1 MEAILAR
8 CPDCADDTE
17 HELLKESASN
27 LTVQCLDCDRVHSF
41 SPKRAKV
48 VSLPLVISDGDQSM
62 SDALETFDQESI
74 AVGDE
79 FEHGDHRMMVTGME
93 GHDGRHHDR
102 LDAKDIKVLHAK
114 LFDTVPLKMSVNEKE
129 VTKSYRLEVSPERAV
144 SIGEIIAVD
153 GRKLKVKTLK
163 SDQNRTLHKGF
174 LLARNIRRAFCD
186 EVPHWVK
193 EGKIMPVRKRGRPAG
208 AEAVP
213 RHGRKR

>member
-1 MEAILAR
+1 MEDVLTR

-17 HELLKESASN
+17 HALLKESPSG
-27 LTVQCLDCDRVHSF
+27 LTVQCHECDRVHSF
-41 SPKRAKV
+41 SPRRAKV
-48 VSLPLVISDGDQSM
+48 ISISLVVSDGDQSS
-62 SDALETFDQESI
+62 SDTLETFDEETI

-79 FEHGDHRMMVTGME
+79 FGHNDHRMLVTGME
-93 GHDGRHHDR
+93 GTDGRHHDK
-102 LDAKDIKVLHAK
+102 LEAKQIKVLHAK
-114 LFDTVPLKMSVNEKE
+114 LFDTVLLKMSVNEKE
-129 VTKSYRLEVSPERAV
+129 ITKSYELVVSPERAV

-153 GRKLKVKTLK
+153 GKKLKVKTLK